1 MMERNENNRTIAQI
15 WLEGF
20 RQTAAQQA
28 QAEECGLR
36 F

>member
-1 MMERNENNRTIAQI
+1 MMDRNDNTKNIAQI

-20 RQTAAQQA
+20 RQTADDQSQA
-28 QAEECGLR
+28 QDFGIR